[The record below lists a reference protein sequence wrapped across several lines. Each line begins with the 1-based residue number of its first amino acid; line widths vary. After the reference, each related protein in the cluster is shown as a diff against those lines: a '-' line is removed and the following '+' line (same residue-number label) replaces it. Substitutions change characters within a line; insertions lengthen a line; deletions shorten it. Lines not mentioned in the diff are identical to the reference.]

1 MSDDPL
7 HRRLRRLG
15 VVKGFRELE
24 AGSDE
29 EMSGRSWPEA
39 AAVLPGERI
48 QTPHGPVWVERSVY
62 HADFRHG
69 RYALQHLRTLSE
81 RGLTLIDCP
90 DLGDHPAFID
100 TETTGLAGGT
110 GTLAFL
116 IGVGVWN
123 GESLDLHLIFMR
135 SPESETAALRYL
147 ESILADA
154 SGLVSFNG
162 RTFDLPILE
171 TRFVLNRISPA
182 CLDLP
187 HLDLL
192 PLARQLWRDHL
203 SSRRLVVLEEELLD
217 VARSDEDLPSS
228 LIPYLYR
235 QYLETGDP
243 GDMAR
248 IFYHNRV
255 DVLSLATLLAHS
267 LRIVTEPEA
276 CKLAAGEWAGVGR
289 IYDRVGWEARAIDA
303 WRTALSGEVGEI
315 AEDSAARLWREMG
328 VRYKRADAWEDANAI
343 WETWI
348 RRIPMAVSP
357 LVEKAKYYE
366 WVVDDLDAALTCTRQ
381 ALERAASWHSS
392 LKRRRTLDELEHRQA
407 RLERK
412 LARCDS

>member
-29 EMSGRSWPEA
+29 A
-39 AAVLPGERI
+39 ASDRARPVSDLPGERL

-62 HADFRHG
+62 QAGFQHG
-69 RYALQHLRTLSE
+69 RYALQHLRSMSE

-90 DLGDHPAFID
+90 DLGAHPAFID

-116 IGVGVWN
+116 IGVGVWT
-123 GESLDLHLIFMR
+123 GEVLDLHLIFMR

-147 ESILADA
+147 ESVLADA

-171 TRFVLNRISPA
+171 TRFVLNRMSPA

-203 SSRRLVVLEEELLD
+203 SSRRLVVLEEEILN
-217 VARSDEDLPSS
+217 VGRSDEDLPSS

-255 DVLSLATLLAHS
+255 DVLSLATLLVHS
-267 LRIVTEPEA
+267 LRIVTEPEI
-276 CKLAAGEWAGVGR
+276 CELAAGEWAGVGR

-303 WRTALSGEVGEI
+303 WRTALSDEIGEI
-315 AEDSAARLWREMG
+315 AEDSAERLWGELG
-328 VRYKRADAWEDANAI
+328 VRYKRAEAWEEANAI

-348 RRIPMAVSP
+348 RRIPTAVSP

-366 WVVDDLDAALTCTRQ
+366 WVVEDLDAALTCTRQ

-392 LKRRRTLDELEHRQA
+392 LKRRRTLDELEHRRA

-412 LARCDS
+412 LARGDS